1 MRLTPNPPKEQLRK
15 RQAVRSNE
23 ASNARVIPQFR
34 HVKRYWD
41 PSRKIH
47 VAQICPGEVY
57 VTKQHELIST
67 LLGSCIAVCMRDK
80 RGTVGGMNHFK
91 LPHSNPT
98 KADTVDTNYGIHAME
113 LLINEILKNGGQRP
127 FLECEIFGGGSV
139 VAGLS
144 SSIGDKNI
152 EFVNSFLRQERIL
165 IRRQDTGKRGAQQV
179 YYHPI
184 SGNTFSVEKQ
194 DMTQEKLKKAEEL
207 YLKKVNIEMDDDDSG
222 ITYF

>member
-1 MRLTPNPPKEQLRK
+1 MPSKP
-15 RQAVRSNE
+15 
-23 ASNARVIPQFR
+23 ASNAKVLPAFKHI
-34 HVKRYWD
+34 KRYWD
-41 PSRKIH
+41 PRRKIH

-57 VTKQHELIST
+57 VSTQHELIST

-80 RGTVGGMNHFK
+80 RGNIGGMNHFK

-127 FLECEIFGGGSV
+127 FLECEFFGGGNV

-144 SSIGDKNI
+144 SAIGDKNI
-152 EFVNSFLRQERIL
+152 AFVTSFLRQERIAVK
-165 IRRQDTGKRGAQQV
+165 RQDTGKSGAQQV
-179 YYHPI
+179 YYHPK
-184 SGNTFSVEKQ
+184 SGSTFSVEKQ
-194 DMTQEKLKKAEEL
+194 DMSQEKIKQAEEA
-207 YLKKVNIEMDDDDSG
+207 YLKNVNIEMDDDDSG